1 MAMIE
6 KIRKRQGLLLVM
18 IGLGMLGFLI
28 PYDAVLA
35 LFGRGQNRT
44 VGEVDG
50 VTISMVD
57 YQTAVQ
63 RRQGLFNYNSTQA
76 LENEVWNDMLERA
89 LLGDDYN
96 ALGLDVNKEEF
107 DEIRFGEHISPY
119 VQRTFYG
126 NQVTD
131 EARENWRNQFAQ
143 MYNDPTG
150 QGRMNYEGYSDVIV
164 HKRLREK
171 YDALVTKGIY
181 ANSLE
186 AKYEYISGSEKV
198 NIDYVL
204 AKYADIADSIIDV
217 SESDVRAYY
226 NRHKADKEYEQVKSR
241 NFEYFKIPVEPSAGD
256 IEAINEE
263 MNSIVDE
270 WKTLEEDSSFVVRR
284 AESNRYVSRKVKES
298 IAVSEEDKQLFEAE
312 VGTVIG
318 PFKENG
324 VMKAMKAV
332 RINEVPDSSVSCR
345 HILLKSNKGT
355 DEEIDELMARA
366 DSIKRRYKAGE
377 DWDDLVTRFSEDPG
391 SKDKGGV
398 YEFFPRGQMVKPF
411 EDFCFDNPVGSIGA
425 VETTYGVHLIEV
437 TDQRWSVME
446 ADVAEITREIKPS
459 VDTKKAAYRKASE
472 FAINFNDYESFSEA
486 ADTMGYAIVAANNV
500 RPNAT
505 TVSGGLRNAGE
516 IVSWAFQ
523 AENGEVSQ
531 PILIDDNYIIAS
543 LTKIM
548 EAGIPPFENVEDEM
562 REGALKEA
570 KAEYL
575 MEELK
580 AAENLD
586 QAAEIAGGT
595 VRTARNVSL
604 KSATITGSGVGAEP
618 KVAGLAFSIPQGN
631 MSLPIKGDHGV
642 WVIAPSS
649 EVTEAQEK
657 DDYFTEQDQATSRLR
672 AGVSTRL
679 FNAIKEGA
687 DLKDERQ

>member
-1 MAMIE
+1 
-6 KIRKRQGLLLVM
+6 M

-63 RRQGLFNYNSTQA
+63 RRQGLFTYNTTQA
-76 LENEVWNDMLERA
+76 LENEVWNDMLEQA

-96 ALGLDVNKEEF
+96 ALGLSVNKEEF
-107 DEIRFGEHISPY
+107 DEIRFGDNVSPY

-126 NQVTD
+126 NTVTD
-131 EARENWRNQFAQ
+131 EARENWRRQFSQ

-150 QGRMNYEGYSDVIV
+150 QGRANYEGYSDVIV
-164 HKRLREK
+164 QKRLREK

-186 AKYEYISGSEKV
+186 GKYEYLSGQEKV
-198 NIDYVL
+198 NIDYVF
-204 AKYADIADSIIDV
+204 AKYDQIADSLVDV

-226 NRHKADKEYEQVKSR
+226 NRHKEDKAYEQVKSR
-241 NFEYFKIPVEPSAGD
+241 NIEYFKIPVEPSEGD
-256 IEAINEE
+256 INAINEE
-263 MNSIVDE
+263 MNGIVEE
-270 WKTLEEDSSFVVRR
+270 WKGLENDSTFVVARS
-284 AESNRYVSRKVKES
+284 ATNRYISRQLKES
-298 IAVSEEDKQLFEAE
+298 LAVSEEDKQLFEAE
-312 VGTVIG
+312 PGTVIG

-332 RINEVPDSSVSCR
+332 RITEVADSSVSCR
-345 HILLKSNKGT
+345 HILLKSNTGT

-366 DSIKRRYKAGE
+366 DSLKRRYKAGE
-377 DWDDLVTRFSEDPG
+377 DWDDLVKRFSEDPG

-398 YEFFPRGQMVKPF
+398 YDYFPRGQMVKPF
-411 EDFCFDNPVGSIGA
+411 ENFCFDNPVGTIGA

-437 TDQRWSVME
+437 TDQRWSVKQ
-446 ADVAEITREIKPS
+446 AAVAEISRELKPS
-459 VDTKKAAYRKASE
+459 VDTKKNAYRKASE
-472 FAINFNDYESFSEA
+472 FAINFNDYASFAEA
-486 ADTMGYAIVAANNV
+486 ADTMGYAVIAANNV

-516 IVSWAFQ
+516 LVSWAFQ
-523 AENGEVSQ
+523 SEKGEVSQ

-543 LTKIM
+543 VTKIM
-548 EAGIPPFENVEDEM
+548 EAGIPPFENVEEEM
-562 REGALKEA
+562 REGATKEA
-570 KAEYL
+570 KAEY
-575 MEELK
+575 MMKELE
-580 AAENLD
+580 AAENLE
-586 QAAEIAGGT
+586 QAASIAGTT
-595 VRTARNVSL
+595 VRTARNVTL
-604 KSATITGSGVGAEP
+604 KSATIPGSGGGAEP

-631 MSLPIKGDHGV
+631 MSLPIEGESGI

-649 EVTEAQEK
+649 EVTQAEEK
-657 DDYFTEQDQATSRLR
+657 DDYFTDQDQATTRLR

-687 DLKDERQ
+687 ELVDDRQ